1 MTLESE
7 NQYKLLISIKRMA
20 ELLTLSKQH
29 QWAATLTSPLTDP
42 EIKPNLERF
51 ILSLYGGMGSLNDIV
66 LYING
71 EANSE
76 INDEFDDLRTSVFEL
91 CCKAL

>member
-1 MTLESE
+1 
-7 NQYKLLISIKRMA
+7 MA

-29 QWAATLTSPLTDP
+29 QWVVALTSTLNDS

-51 ILSLYGGMGSLNDIV
+51 VLSLYGGMGSLNDIV
-66 LYING
+66 LYVDG

-76 INDEFDDLRTSVFEL
+76 VNDEFDDLRTKVFEL